1 MCLLH
6 SPKSG
11 APRSPIRPR
20 FRRIIQR
27 SHRPSA
33 RDHGQSKQPDSHRKP
48 ILHAGIRPSPSSG
61 PLSTGSPFSG
71 LDQSL
76 VRLGLCRCR
85 SRSSG
90 DCLGTISDRRTS
102 NRDFPAA
109 DPSGK
114 PSHSAW
120 FPRLASTGPFREL
133 LFPDAPCSEWTLD
146 FDGSPTTLLESSLH
160 AELGVDA
167 VYAARSSDRP
177 LVDGEGRRPLHFRV
191 GGLARIPAHRG
202 YGASVALSLGSWIS
216 FEWIYFYRTAFLH
229 GPMEASGSGF
239 MGDNS
244 GCLELIC
251 SLCHFPPAGGTQWLL
266 PIQSTATAFILRCHF
281 RHGPAVHVDRNSDV
295 SGGG

>member
-1 MCLLH
+1 MCLLR

-20 FRRIIQR
+20 SYQALQR
-27 SHRPSA
+27 SHRPNV
-33 RDHGQSKQPDSHRKP
+33 RDHDQSKLPDSHRKL

-61 PLSTGSPFSG
+61 PLSIGSPFSG
-71 LDQSL
+71 LDQSP
-76 VRLGLCRCR
+76 VRLGLCRCCSR
-85 SRSSG
+85 SRG

-102 NRDFPAA
+102 NRDLPAA
-109 DPSGK
+109 NQSGES
-114 PSHSAW
+114 SHSAW
-120 FPRLASTGPFREL
+120 FPRLVATDPFCEL
-133 LFPDAPCSEWTLD
+133 LFPDAPGSEWTLD

-167 VYAARSSDRP
+167 VYAARSSNRP

-216 FEWIYFYRTAFLH
+216 FEWIHFYRTAFLH

-239 MGDNS
+239 MGDDS

-251 SLCHFPPAGGTQWLL
+251 SLRYFPPAGGTQWLL

-295 SGGG
+295 PSG

>member
-48 ILHAGIRPSPSSG
+48 ILHAGMRPSPSSG

-109 DPSGK
+109 DPSGN

-120 FPRLASTGPFREL
+120 FPRLASTDPFREHF
-133 LFPDAPCSEWTLD
+133 FPDAPGSEWTLD

-177 LVDGEGRRPLHFRV
+177 LVDGEGRRPLHFPV
-191 GGLARIPAHRG
+191 SGVARIPAHRG
-202 YGASVALSLGSWIS
+202 DGASVALPLRPWIS
-216 FEWIYFYRTAFLH
+216 SQWIHLCFPAVLH
-229 GPMEASGSGF
+229 RPMEAPGSGF
-239 MGDNS
+239 LGDYS
-244 GCLELIC
+244 GCLEL
-251 SLCHFPPAGGTQWLL
+251 LCLLRHF
-266 PIQSTATAFILRCHF
+266 
-281 RHGPAVHVDRNSDV
+281 
-295 SGGG
+295 